1 MAQQKYTAE
10 QVAAAIRDSEGFVS
24 KAASILGSSIQTLY
38 NYRDRY
44 ASVKEAWEE
53 TYERRLD
60 FVESKLMQLIRDGN
74 VAAVIFFL
82 KTQGK
87 ARGYVERVE
96 HVGEDGNALKVI
108 VEYANRKANP
118 TDSP

>member
-1 MAQQKYTAE
+1 MSTQKYTAD
-10 QVAAAIRDSEGFVS
+10 QVSAAIRDSEGFVS
-24 KAASILGSSIQTLY
+24 KAASILGCSVQSLY

-44 ASVKEAWEE
+44 QSVKEAWEE

-96 HVGEDGNALKVI
+96 HVGENGGPVRHITTIEVHHDK
-108 VEYANRKANP
+108 P
-118 TDSP
+118 TSDD